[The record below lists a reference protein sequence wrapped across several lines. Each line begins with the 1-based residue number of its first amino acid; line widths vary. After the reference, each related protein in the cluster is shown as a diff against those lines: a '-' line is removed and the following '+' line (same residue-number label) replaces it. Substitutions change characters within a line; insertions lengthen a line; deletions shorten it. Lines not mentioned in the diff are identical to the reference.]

1 MEKIK
6 YNIIYKTEGGKF
18 QHFNEIEA
26 TPTEEGYKTSNGR
39 LLALATALYSRFA
52 EWKPASEAPLE
63 SGKYWVRFDKEEP
76 FIAYYSARVNKWRYA
91 GQEIKPTHY
100 TPILKPQI

>member
-26 TPTEEGYKTSNGR
+26 TPTEEGYKTSDGR
-39 LLALATALYSRFA
+39 LLALATAMYSRFA
-52 EWKPASEAPLE
+52 DWKPVSECKD
-63 SGKYWVRFDKEEP
+63 SGDYWVKFDSAWP
-76 FIAYYSARVNKWRYA
+76 VIAYYSARVNKWRYA